1 MGVALLPYMSMHGH
15 SERAMGTLGTHA
27 DAKELRH
34 YDAYGNVEGIDTAH
48 AVPRDHELSQVVA
61 WHLEVLL
68 L

>member
-1 MGVALLPYMSMHGH
+1 
-15 SERAMGTLGTHA
+15 MGTLGTHA